1 MVLVR
6 YYKYRY
12 VLIRNRFLHC
22 FLPHTTLFLL
32 LLTFPSFYNNSI
44 QIILKM
50 SSLLELDLSFTASAL
65 VATLSLGTK
74 WRSNVWAH
82 CRQLTIDENQDL
94 LYCSHCLVGSTP
106 PPYSTSVSQNMKKHL
121 KGRHKI
127 TVERALSK
135 NQVAVNKQLRQL
147 YQQAEA
153 NDKRD
158 EFDTKI
164 LEACLN
170 TSVIT
175 KALITLIVVRNLSF
189 ALVEWPEFHT

>member
-1 MVLVR
+1 
-6 YYKYRY
+6 
-12 VLIRNRFLHC
+12 
-22 FLPHTTLFLL
+22 
-32 LLTFPSFYNNSI
+32 
-44 QIILKM
+44 M
-50 SSLLELDLSFTASAL
+50 SSLLKLDLSFTASAL

-82 CRQLTIDENQDL
+82 CRHLTTDENQDL
-94 LYCSHCLVGSTP
+94 LYCSHCPVGSTP
-106 PPYSTSVSQNMKKHL
+106 PPYGTSVSQNMKKHL
-121 KGRHKI
+121 KGCHEI

-158 EFDTKI
+158 EFNTKI

-175 KALITLIVVRNLSF
+175 KALITLIVVQNLSF
-189 ALVEWPEFHT
+189 TLVEWPEFHTFCQVLNRASEGKITTSHSGVANKVKEAWGKHKDAVQQAL